1 MATVINSV
9 KVHFKTAHSQREIVL
24 DVKVTADMTVGTL
37 VNLTGS
43 GDTATITAAT
53 SETVTA
59 GQYIVAQS
67 DMTIGRRDYTVHE
80 FVYSDKVKASTELK
94 KVAVYRVNDPSDIL
108 IGEVDTTVT
117 PDDNGENS

>member
-67 DMTIGRRDYTVHE
+67 DMTMGRRDYTVHE

>member
-1 MATVINSV
+1 MAV
-9 KVHFKTAHSQREIVL
+9 KAHFKTAYGQREIVL
-24 DVKVTADMTVGTL
+24 DVKVAADMTVGTL

-53 SETVTA
+53 SGPATE

-67 DMTIGRRDYTVHE
+67 DMTMDRRDYTIHE

-94 KVAVYRVNDPSDIL
+94 KVAVYRVNDPSDI
-108 IGEVDTTVT
+108 ITKTV
-117 PDDNGENS
+117 